1 MRHFIFTALQK
12 KIFTN
17 LFLIIASIIVALALA
32 EGLAKVYGI
41 FVYVRINPKW
51 DEFRLSIPPPYRTD
65 LYDINEIISQTKWSF
80 QNGSAS
86 EDGTQI
92 RYPEHRSKLFNI
104 VDGIRFTTDVPP
116 NLYEKIYI
124 FGGSTIFSAEV
135 PDTYTIPSY
144 LQRLINTT
152 SKDSYEVINMG
163 MPAVTTTG
171 QYNRLQDLHLHS
183 KDIVV
188 FYDGVNDAL
197 QSLYYGRTT
206 GSLASKNLAQIKTL
220 TLAQKSLLEFHAQW
234 RNKSDF
240 VKYLLD
246 PHDFELPD
254 HMKDKGRL
262 LELLNA
268 MKEHTNNQIEMS
280 QKFATDK
287 GARFVHVLQPHLF
300 SDDIFTAYEKRLV
313 AYALPGFK
321 EALSLGYQGLEELII
336 EHRTQGVESYDLS
349 DIFNIRHEN
358 EEYFLDFCHTAH
370 AGNKVIA
377 SEIYRI
383 LNLSSK

>member
-206 GSLASKNLAQIKTL
+206 GSLASKNLAQIKTF
-220 TLAQKSLLEFHAQW
+220 Q
-234 RNKSDF
+234 
-240 VKYLLD
+240 
-246 PHDFELPD
+246 
-254 HMKDKGRL
+254 
-262 LELLNA
+262 
-268 MKEHTNNQIEMS
+268 
-280 QKFATDK
+280 
-287 GARFVHVLQPHLF
+287 
-300 SDDIFTAYEKRLV
+300 
-313 AYALPGFK
+313 
-321 EALSLGYQGLEELII
+321 
-336 EHRTQGVESYDLS
+336 
-349 DIFNIRHEN
+349 
-358 EEYFLDFCHTAH
+358 
-370 AGNKVIA
+370 
-377 SEIYRI
+377 
-383 LNLSSK
+383 